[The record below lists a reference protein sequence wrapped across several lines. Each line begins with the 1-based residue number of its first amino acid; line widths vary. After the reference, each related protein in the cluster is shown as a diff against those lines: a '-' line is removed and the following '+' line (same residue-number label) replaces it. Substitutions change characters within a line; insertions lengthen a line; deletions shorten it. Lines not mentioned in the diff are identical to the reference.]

1 MTEQDKG
8 KETLLWALQE
18 RAKELA
24 CLYDIEELLDD
35 AERPL
40 EEVFAGIIEAI
51 PPGWQYP
58 DICVATIAY
67 EGRTF
72 GPPEFAGTS
81 WSQSADVVVQDKA
94 VGRINVYYTREL
106 PQADE
111 GPFLK
116 EEGRLIRTIADRLG
130 HFILHRQLRGVVRE
144 WRHVRE
150 SLAERGQED
159 WKVIL
164 NLLRRTDQELFVRIS
179 RKMATHLA
187 WSGIARAQ
195 TLLQGFGQDGRAEDA
210 GLGETNE
217 PSQRVPLGGSLQL
230 ADEVFTLA
238 QACLSGGEIQ
248 DRIQRWVHEDR
259 SAFLVQTVSNLQASP
274 EEIAN
279 SLRRY
284 LHLVPEG
291 ARLPQTTLNILR
303 ASLIRRFLSREPA
316 YIRVAKEVID
326 LEDILELLEHMIC
339 LPGSRGM
346 LGGKLAGVFLGRQ
359 ILRKSAAEH
368 PEIGEVRLPRAW
380 YLASDVVR
388 GFVRHNNLEEVY
400 EQKYKEI
407 DQVRLEYPHLVQVFK
422 NSDFPPEIVKGLS
435 LVLDDLHDTPIIVR
449 SSSLLEDRLG
459 AAFSGKYKSLFLAN
473 QGTKRER
480 LNALMDAIAEVYAS
494 IHGPDPIQ
502 YRAERGL
509 LDFQEEMGIM
519 IQEVVGVRVCRYY
532 LPAYAGVALSYNE
545 FRWSPRIRREDGLV
559 RIVPGLGTRAVDRV
573 REDYPILV
581 APGQPAL
588 RVNVT
593 LDEVVRYS
601 PQLIDVVDLEG
612 RSLKT
617 MGIKALLKE
626 CADEYPQLHR
636 IISLKQDAQ
645 IAKPLGSFVDLGQG
659 EPVVTFEGLFSDTP
673 LLRRIGTMLRVL
685 QERLGFAV
693 DLEFASDGTSFYLL
707 QCRAQSFSQE
717 NVAAV
722 IPSDLPEKNVLF
734 SANRFV
740 SNGRMPDITHVVYV
754 EPDAYNELA
763 TLEDLQAVGR
773 AVSRLN
779 AVLPKRQFILIG
791 PGRWGSRG
799 DIKLGVNVTYSD
811 ISNTAMLAEIARKR
825 GNYVP
830 DLSFGTHFFQDL
842 VEASIRYLPL
852 YPDDPG
858 VVFAERFFRE
868 SENELASLVPEL
880 AHLAG
885 VVRVIDVPRASG
897 GRVLRVLM
905 NADEERA
912 VGVLVPPGQP
922 PEVPAEEARPG
933 EVSREG
939 HWRWRLRMAE
949 RIAAQ
954 VEADR
959 FGVVAMYVFGSAKN
973 ATAGPGSDLDL
984 LVHFRGTPPQREAL
998 QTWLEGWSLCLDEMN
1013 YLRTGVRTGG
1023 LIDVHVV
1030 TDEDIAARSSYAI
1043 KIGAVTDAAWELR
1056 LRKA

>member
-1 MTEQDKG
+1 MTDQDKG

-58 DICVATIAY
+58 DICFATIEY

-72 GPPEFAGTS
+72 GPPDRAATP
-81 WSQSADVVVQDKA
+81 WSQSAEVTVQDRT
-94 VGRINVYYTREL
+94 VGRINVYYSREL

-130 HFILHRQLRGVVRE
+130 HFILHRELRGVVRE

-150 SLAERGQED
+150 SLAEKGHED

-164 NLLRRTDQELFVRIS
+164 NLLRRTDQDLFVRIS

-195 TLLQGFGQDGRAEDA
+195 ALLQGFGQDGRAEDA
-210 GLGETNE
+210 GLGESNE
-217 PSQRVPLGGSLQL
+217 PSQRIPLGGSLQL
-230 ADEVFTLA
+230 ADQVFTLA
-238 QACLSGGEIQ
+238 QGCLSGGEIQ

-259 SAFLVQTVSNLQASP
+259 SAFLVQTVSNVQASP

-279 SLRRY
+279 ALRRY

-291 ARLPQTTLNILR
+291 ARLPQPTLNIIR

-316 YIRVAKEVID
+316 YIRAAKEVVD

-339 LPGSRGM
+339 LPGSRGT

-359 ILRKSAAEH
+359 ILRRSAAGR

-480 LNALMDAIAEVYAS
+480 LNALLDAIAEVYAS

-519 IQEVVGVRVCRYY
+519 IQEVVGTRVCRYY

-559 RIVPGLGTRAVDRV
+559 RMVPGLGTRAVDRV
-573 REDYPILV
+573 REDYPVLV
-581 APGQPAL
+581 APGQPGL

-593 LDEVVRYS
+593 PDEVLRYS
-601 PQLIDVVDLEG
+601 PQLIDVVDLES

-617 MGIKALLKE
+617 MGVKALLAE
-626 CADEYPQLHR
+626 CASEYPELHR
-636 IISLKQDAQ
+636 IVSLRQDAR
-645 IAKPLGSFVDLGQG
+645 IVKPLGSFVDLGEG

-673 LLRRIGTMLRVL
+673 LLRRIDAMLHLL

-693 DLEFASDGTSFYLL
+693 DLEFASDGAGFYLL
-707 QCRAQSFSQE
+707 QCRAQSFSRE
-717 NVAAV
+717 NVAAT
-722 IPSDLPEKNVLF
+722 IPRDLPEKNVLF

-763 TLEDLQAVGR
+763 ALEDLHAVGR

-811 ISNTAMLAEIARKR
+811 ISNTAMLAEVARKR

-852 YPDDPG
+852 YPDDPD
-858 VVFAERFFRE
+858 VVFAEHFFKG
-868 SENELASLVPEL
+868 SANELASLVPEL

-885 VVRVIDVPRASG
+885 VVRVIDVPKASG

-912 VGVLVPPGQP
+912 VGLLVPPGQP
-922 PEVPAEEARPG
+922 PEAPAEEARPG

-954 VEADR
+954 VEGER

-973 ATAGPGSDLDL
+973 ATAGPGSDIDV
-984 LVHFRGTPPQREAL
+984 LVHFRGTPEQRQAL
-998 QTWLEGWSLCLDEMN
+998 ETWLEGWSLCLDEMN

-1023 LIDVHVV
+1023 LLDAHIVSD
-1030 TDEDIAARSSYAI
+1030 DDIAERSSYAV
-1043 KIGAVTDAAWELR
+1043 KIGAVTDAAWELP
-1056 LRKA
+1056 LRR